1 MTSTRQTQA
10 TMTYSRLLPLL
21 AALTVVMAAP
31 NTHHRQ
37 RQGNTTNL
45 GDNYE
50 FICEYLASGSVPVTK
65 YRSKRTGLHIVLAR
79 VEGPLVNGYFT
90 LATEAHDD
98 DGLPHTLEHLIF
110 LGSEEYP
117 YKGILDLLANRC
129 LASGTNAWTDT
140 DHTAY
145 TVQTA
150 GSEGFLNLLPIYVDH
165 LLYPTLTDSAFT
177 TEVYHITGEGED
189 AGVVYSEMQGR
200 ENTDGDRTLRA
211 LLRAMYPPSSGYRS
225 ETGGIMK
232 NLRESTTNEKIR
244 AYHRAFYRPENLHI
258 IVTGMVGA
266 EQVFRALEPI
276 EQKIIAKGKRPPFT
290 RPWQSPVPPLQA
302 SVDELVLYPSDSEDT
317 GVVLVAWRG
326 PSSVTEITDLFSMS
340 VLMEYLTHSSISPLP
355 KIFVEVDD
363 PLASSVHHSCF
374 ENSVSTCYFGFYGVP
389 KDKVNSVSP
398 LLMDTLTKI
407 GSGEM
412 TIDMD
417 TMKDILTNLILL
429 QDSSLE
435 TVPHDTIANSA
446 IGDVLYGNSC
456 HHLDLRL
463 NKKAWYETLLNQKS
477 CQYWADMLCKYFL
490 EGHSVVVRGVPSMA
504 EAARLEEEEK
514 KRVEARKAEL
524 GEEGLKMWK
533 EKVEKAKETNE
544 IPPPKNMLELVPVP
558 GLDSIHFHPLTAYN
572 NHQESSPLP
581 SASASSSVSSQIGH
595 RLNSLPI
602 KFQLDD
608 LHSNFVL
615 MAAILD
621 TSKVPPEK
629 LPYLTLLLDLIF
641 ESPINRDGTVV
652 PYEEVVKDLAADTL
666 SRDASVGLVLRGGS
680 KFSCGSFCNNVAVV
694 LKVEMPKYKKGVQ
707 WLKEALYKSQFVGQR
722 VKVKAN
728 KLVNS
733 IGDLKRS
740 GPKLLNLM
748 FNNIIFKNDTNKN
761 QQGILKQEK
770 FLNALLERLVT
781 EEEEVLKELEEV
793 RQAIV
798 APERVTIHMATNLER
813 LAVHMDPLEPW
824 ADFVEDRKTNVGKE
838 KFLNVVPDSSMQSYE
853 NLGEYTGFLS
863 GVGSVESA
871 YLVQATRS
879 ITEHRDWDLPALLTA
894 IQYLTQL
901 EGPMWKEIRG
911 RGLAYSANLYL
922 NPAQG
927 LLILKLLRAAQL
939 TRAYEEALGII
950 KSHIN
955 GTTSWEDTL
964 LESARSS
971 LIFEVIEREAVVSD
985 VAQQSL
991 LSYFRK
997 VPQTYTKELI
1007 DRISKVT
1014 LEDVKRVALKYFTP
1028 LVQPDTTRTVIVC
1041 HPSNV
1046 EETVTD
1052 LEKFGHKLK
1061 VVESLESS
1069 RFA

>member
-1 MTSTRQTQA
+1 
-10 TMTYSRLLPLL
+10 MTYRRLLPLL
-21 AALTVVMAAP
+21 AALSVMAAP
-31 NTHHRQ
+31 NNHHHHHH

-50 FICEYLASGSVPVTK
+50 FICEYLASGSIPVAK

-150 GSEGFLNLLPIYVDH
+150 GSEGFLNLLPIYLDH

-211 LLRAMYPPSSGYRS
+211 LLRAMYPEGSGYRS

-232 NLRESTTNEKIR
+232 NLRESTSNEKIQD
-244 AYHRAFYRPENLHI
+244 YHRAFYRPENLHI
-258 IVTGMVGA
+258 VITGMVGA
-266 EQVFRALEPI
+266 DQVFEALEPI
-276 EQKIIAKGKRPPFT
+276 EQKIIGKGERPPFT
-290 RPWQSPVPPLQA
+290 RPWQTAVPPLQK

-317 GVVLVAWRG
+317 GMVLVAWRG
-326 PSSVTEITDLFSMS
+326 PSSVTEISDLLSIS
-340 VLMEYLTHSSISPLP
+340 VLMEYLTHSSVSPLP

-412 TIDMD
+412 SIEMD
-417 TMKDILTNLILL
+417 TMKDILSNLILL

-435 TVPHDTIANSA
+435 TIPHDTIANSA
-446 IGDVLYGNSC
+446 IGDILYGNSC
-456 HHLDLRL
+456 QHLDMRL

-477 CQYWADMLCKYFL
+477 CQYWADLLCKYFL
-490 EGHSVVVRGVPSMA
+490 DGHSVVVRGVPSMA
-504 EAARLEEEEK
+504 ESARLEKEEK
-514 KRVEARKAEL
+514 VRVEARKKEL

-544 IPPPKNMLELVPVP
+544 IPPPNHMLELVPVP
-558 GLDSIHFHPLTAYN
+558 GLDSINFHPLTAYN
-572 NHQESSPLP
+572 NHLESSPPP
-581 SASASSSVSSQIGH
+581 STSSSISAQIGQRIH
-595 RLNSLPI
+595 SLPI

-641 ESPINRDGTVV
+641 ESPISRDGTVI
-652 PYEEVVKDLAADTL
+652 PYEKVVKELAADTL

-694 LKVEMPKYKKGVQ
+694 LKVEMAKYKKGVQ

-722 VKVKAN
+722 VKVKTN

-748 FNNIIFKNDTNKN
+748 FNNIIFSNDTNKN
-761 QQGILKQEK
+761 QQSILKQEK
-770 FLNALLERLVT
+770 FLNALLERLAT
-781 EEEEVLKELEEV
+781 DEEEVLRELEEV

-798 APERVTIHMATNLER
+798 APERVTIHLATNLEK
-813 LAVHMDPLEPW
+813 LAVHLDPLEPW
-824 ADFVEDRKTNVGKE
+824 TNFAKGELSTTGKE
-838 KFLNVVPDSSMQSYE
+838 KFLNVIPDSSMQSYE
-853 NLGEYTGFLS
+853 NLGDYTGFLT

-871 YLVQATRS
+871 YLVQAARS
-879 ITEHRDWDLPALLTA
+879 ITEHRDWDLPPLLTA

-939 TRAYEEALGII
+939 TRAYEEALNII
-950 KSHIN
+950 NSHIN
-955 GTTSWEDTL
+955 GTTSWETTL

-997 VPQTYTKELI
+997 VPQTYTRELI

-1028 LVQPDTTRTVIVC
+1028 LVRPDSTKTVIVC

-1046 EETVTD
+1046 QETVAD
-1052 LEKFGHKLK
+1052 LQKFGHKLQ
-1061 VVESLESS
+1061 VVESLEGS